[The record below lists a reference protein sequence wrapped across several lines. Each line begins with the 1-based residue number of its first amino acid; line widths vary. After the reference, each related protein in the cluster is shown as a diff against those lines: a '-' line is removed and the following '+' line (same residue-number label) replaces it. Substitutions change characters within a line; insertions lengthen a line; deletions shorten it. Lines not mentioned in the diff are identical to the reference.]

1 VAAKVRECRARVSAV
16 RSLAPD
22 VLEADLDM
30 LEPPALEFEAGQW
43 VSVPFGP
50 KTVRAYSIA
59 SSPESRARITLC
71 ADVAPD
77 GLGSRWF
84 RNLGIG
90 AEVGF
95 KGPLGGFVLPRAEAR
110 RPLFVAEE
118 IGIVP
123 IRSILASL
131 SAGGLD
137 RTDRP
142 ARLIQWAREP
152 GGLVYAAEFE
162 SLARRVSGFAY
173 DPVVRSAGREWTGLR
188 GEIAET
194 VERLATEVASL
205 VAYVA
210 GGEATIHR
218 VRDLLVAR
226 GLDRKAV
233 RWERFW

>member
-1 VAAKVRECRARVSAV
+1 MAAKVRECRARVSAV
-16 RSLAPD
+16 RSPAPD

-30 LEPPALEFEAGQW
+30 VDPPALEFEAGQW

-59 SSPESRARITLC
+59 SPPSPPTASARITLC

-84 RNLGIG
+84 RDLRPGV
-90 AEVGF
+90 EVRF
-95 KGPLGGFVLPRAEAR
+95 KGPLGGFVWASAEPR

-123 IRSILASL
+123 ICSILGWLGAR
-131 SAGGLD
+131 GL
-137 RTDRP
+137 DRP

-152 GGLVYAAEFE
+152 AGLVYATELA

-173 DPVVRSAGREWTGLR
+173 DPVVRSADAAWRGLR
-188 GEIAET
+188 GELVET
-194 VERLATEVASL
+194 VERLVTDVTGL

-218 VRDLLVAR
+218 VRALLVAR
-226 GLDRKAV
+226 GMDRKAV
-233 RWERFW
+233 KWEKFW